1 MQVIEPT
8 KMRMPRCM
16 SWVILAAILFLMLTS
31 LRMTESTLGSVRD
44 TLFYL
49 RWLPLVVLGSAAL
62 VIAVWN
68 RSLPRSLNRVDA
80 VILVFIGLALLSA
93 LYSIDPEIS
102 VLRGL
107 SVLLM
112 YGAVFWGVWVCA
124 DEFGAAAVMRI
135 MVAAAGIVIGLHVV
149 VALFDPIGSM
159 PYLGRFRGWALNPG
173 TPGGAAALLLPL
185 ALWHALGRPRW
196 QHWMLVGAMILV
208 LILSQ
213 TRSEIFA
220 ALVGSLYFLLRVR
233 SHRKLFVIFSGVAVL
248 VVSLAWVEIG
258 PRLLPQGTDILTDL
272 FPEKVASSMVTTVE
286 AGDVEGTGA
295 SIAGAGVGTGDVE
308 GTGASIAG
316 AGVGTGDVE
325 GTGASGVG
333 AGVGT
338 GDTESARASDVGD
351 IETALDQWSETK
363 VRWYDRE
370 NPRNDTAITLSNRI
384 GKWTLGAQYFLERP
398 LMGFGFG
405 TEDQLFDLYGMRPV
419 EYVYTGTY
427 FHNSYLGLALQL
439 GLMGAVLFYLP
450 LGLLVSREIR
460 FANRPPPD
468 LMRTALMAVVLTGM
482 VSGLF
487 SSDLYSM
494 GNPKTVSFWICVML
508 LQRCNHSPVVNS
520 DVGGLLGR
528 TTRQYKC

>member
-295 SIAGAGVGTGDVE
+295 SIAGAGVGTGD
-308 GTGASIAG
+308 
-316 AGVGTGDVE
+316 
-325 GTGASGVG
+325 
-333 AGVGT
+333 
-338 GDTESARASDVGD
+338 TESARASDVGD

>member
-1 MQVIEPT
+1 MQAIKPT
-8 KMRMPRCM
+8 KIRMPRGM

-31 LRMTESTLGSVRD
+31 LRMTESTSRVVVLVRD
-44 TLFYL
+44 NFLGPVRAALFYL
-49 RWLPLVVLGSAAL
+49 RWVPLFVLGAAAL
-62 VIAVWN
+62 AIAVWN
-68 RSLPRSLNRVDA
+68 RSLPRLPNRVDA

-149 VALFDPIGSM
+149 VALFDLSGSF
-159 PYLGRFRGWALNPG
+159 PYSGRFRGWALNPG
-173 TPGGAAALLLPL
+173 TTAGEVALLLPL

-196 QHWMLVGAMILV
+196 QHWMLVGTMILV

-213 TRSEIFA
+213 TRSELFA

-286 AGDVEGTGA
+286 AGDT
-295 SIAGAGVGTGDVE
+295 E

>member
-1 MQVIEPT
+1 MQAIKPT
-8 KMRMPRCM
+8 KIRMPRGM

-31 LRMTESTLGSVRD
+31 LRMTESTSRVVVLVRD
-44 TLFYL
+44 NFLGPVRAALFYL
-49 RWLPLVVLGSAAL
+49 RWVPLFVLGAAAL
-62 VIAVWN
+62 AIAVWN
-68 RSLPRSLNRVDA
+68 RSLPRLPNRVDA

-258 PRLLPQGTDILTDL
+258 PRIFFRPVSNAQM
-272 FPEKVASSMVTTVE
+272 PV
-286 AGDVEGTGA
+286 
-295 SIAGAGVGTGDVE
+295 
-308 GTGASIAG
+308 
-316 AGVGTGDVE
+316 
-325 GTGASGVG
+325 
-333 AGVGT
+333 
-338 GDTESARASDVGD
+338 
-351 IETALDQWSETK
+351 ALDEDTLVADGEETE
-363 VRWYDRE
+363 VGEEQVTGNREPWYRRH
-370 NPRNDTAITLSNRI
+370 NSRTFTATTLALRTT
-384 GKWTLGAQYFLERP
+384 KWALGVKYFLERP
-398 LMGFGFG
+398 LLGFGFG
-405 TEDQLFDLYGMRPV
+405 TEEQLFALHGED
-419 EYVYTGTY
+419 EHTY
-427 FHNSYLGLALQL
+427 QTSGAYMHNSYLGLALQL
-439 GLMGAVLFYLP
+439 GLFGAALFYVP
-450 LGLLVSREIR
+450 LGLLTLREIR
-460 FANRPPPD
+460 FATCPQSN
-468 LMRTALMAVVLTGM
+468 LMRSALLGVVLTGM
-482 VSGLF
+482 VAGLTA
-487 SSDLYSM
+487 SDLYSM
-494 GNPKTVSFWICVML
+494 GNPKCFVFWTSTL
-508 LQRCNHSPVVNS
+508 LLVRCHYAKESR
-520 DVGGLLGR
+520 GLPCGV
-528 TTRQYKC
+528 QGPGD

>member
-1 MQVIEPT
+1 
-8 KMRMPRCM
+8 
-16 SWVILAAILFLMLTS
+16 
-31 LRMTESTLGSVRD
+31 
-44 TLFYL
+44 
-49 RWLPLVVLGSAAL
+49 
-62 VIAVWN
+62 
-68 RSLPRSLNRVDA
+68 
-80 VILVFIGLALLSA
+80 
-93 LYSIDPEIS
+93 
-102 VLRGL
+102 
-107 SVLLM
+107 
-112 YGAVFWGVWVCA
+112 
-124 DEFGAAAVMRI
+124 
-135 MVAAAGIVIGLHVV
+135 
-149 VALFDPIGSM
+149 
-159 PYLGRFRGWALNPG
+159 
-173 TPGGAAALLLPL
+173 
-185 ALWHALGRPRW
+185 
-196 QHWMLVGAMILV
+196 
-208 LILSQ
+208 Q

>member
-1 MQVIEPT
+1 MQAIKPT
-8 KMRMPRCM
+8 KIRMPRGM

-308 GTGASIAG
+308 GTGAS
-316 AGVGTGDVE
+316 
-325 GTGASGVG
+325 GVG